1 MHKAQEQQRLKEVM
15 SGGEREAESVGA
27 AFSRRLRLAIGDQPV
42 FRFAQKCGMSDSL
55 IRKYLEGSMPG
66 LEKLIMITRAA
77 DIRVGW
83 LATGELPVRDCGETA
98 GLRVASSLQTRYA
111 GEFALIP
118 WYDAQSHPSADQP
131 AEQRMLERLAFR
143 RDWLLGE
150 GLAPDGLV
158 LVGAGGDSM
167 VPTVADGDLL
177 LVDTREQ
184 EPAED
189 AIYVLRL
196 EHHVVAKR
204 LQVDWKGGLWV
215 RSDNPQYAD
224 QHISTEDAAE
234 LNIVGRVVWMAR
246 RI

>member
-1 MHKAQEQQRLKEVM
+1 MHKTQEQQRLEAVIT
-15 SGGEREAESVGA
+15 GGGPEPESVGA

-42 FRFAQKCGMSDSL
+42 FRFAQRCGISDSL

-66 LEKLIMITRAA
+66 LEKLIMIARAA
-77 DIRVGW
+77 DVRVGW
-83 LATGELPVRDCGETA
+83 LATGELPVRECGEAA
-98 GLRVASSLQTRYA
+98 GLRVANTLQARYA

-118 WYDAQSHPSADQP
+118 WYEAQCDSAADQSP
-131 AEQRMLERLAFR
+131 DERMAERLAFR

-150 GLAPDGLV
+150 GLAPEGLV
-158 LVGAGGDSM
+158 LVCAGGDSM

-177 LVDTREQ
+177 MVDTRERDL
-184 EPAED
+184 AED

-196 EHHVVAKR
+196 DHHVVAKR